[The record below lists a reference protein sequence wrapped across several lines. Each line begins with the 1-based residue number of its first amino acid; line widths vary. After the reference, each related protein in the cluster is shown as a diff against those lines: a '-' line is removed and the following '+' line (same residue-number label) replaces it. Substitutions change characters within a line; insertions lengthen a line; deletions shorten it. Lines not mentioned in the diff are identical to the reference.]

1 MIIHPLTFLKNHKLS
16 FIVAAILVSIM
27 STIIFNK
34 VRADSVNSNS
44 NQIAEKI
51 SEAII
56 APGGVIPLKS
66 VPLGTAVSPSQKN
79 SLLQNQETLLS
90 NVFMPQS
97 TLFDTDLTGYQS
109 ALANVATQRRTR
121 DIVTSLDLTS
131 LTIKNASATAT
142 WQAQISFTS
151 QWRGSPKAI
160 WSQPHNATN
169 GLYGT
174 TALEEI
180 NGQWLIS
187 NQVSN
192 FLPGEGP

>member
-1 MIIHPLTFLKNHKLS
+1 MIVHPSKLLKKYKLW
-16 FIVAAILVSIM
+16 FVAAVLMTIM
-27 STIIFNK
+27 SAIIIDK
-34 VRADSVNSNS
+34 GRTDSGNNNSD
-44 NQIAEKI
+44 QIAEKI

-56 APGGVIPLKS
+56 ASGGIMPLRS
-66 VPLGTAVSPSQKN
+66 VPLDTTLSPSQKN
-79 SLLQNQETLLS
+79 SLLQHEETLLS

-97 TLFDTDLTGYQS
+97 TLFDADLTGYQT
-109 ALANVATQRRTR
+109 ALADVATERRTQ

-151 QWRGSPKAI
+151 QWRDSTRAT
-160 WSQPHNATN
+160 WSQPYKATN

-174 TALEEI
+174 TTLEKI

-187 NQVSN
+187 NQVSS